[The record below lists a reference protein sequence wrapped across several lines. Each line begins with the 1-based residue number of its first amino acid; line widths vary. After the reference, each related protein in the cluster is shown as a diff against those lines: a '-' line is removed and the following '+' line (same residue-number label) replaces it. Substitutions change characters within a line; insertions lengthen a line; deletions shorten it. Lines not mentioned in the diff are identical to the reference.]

1 MSARTTVVDVAQ
13 EVKLVD
19 SQSLY
24 HTSHSDDE
32 IVGTS
37 CRYYGV
43 DNLVYVCCLVGVFCA
58 LVEQFFDDIREVGR
72 QRVAHLRACVFA
84 RNVSANSHQLMK
96 RDVVP
101 VVDVFLLC
109 FHQLQLLLR
118 IVNQGAELTL
128 FGFAQSGAEKVVYL
142 SLNVARSIFEH
153 MLESLILAMN
163 IGKEMFGTL
172 RQIENSLKVYNFST
186 CIGYCWKRV

>member
-1 MSARTTVVDVAQ
+1 MSARTTIVDVAQ
-13 EVKLVD
+13 KVKLVD

-43 DNLVYVCCLVGVFCA
+43 DNLVYVCCLVCIFCA

-101 VVDVFLLC
+101 VVDIFLLC

-128 FGFAQSGAEKVVYL
+128 FSFAQSGAEKVVNL
-142 SLNVARSIFEH
+142 SLYVARSVFEH
-153 MLESLILAMN
+153 MLESLIFAMN
-163 IGKEMFGTL
+163 ISKEMFGTL

-186 CIGYCWKRV
+186 CVGYCRK

>member
-43 DNLVYVCCLVGVFCA
+43 DNLVYVCCFVCIFSA
-58 LVEQFFDDIREVGR
+58 LV
-72 QRVAHLRACVFA
+72 
-84 RNVSANSHQLMK
+84 
-96 RDVVP
+96 
-101 VVDVFLLC
+101 
-109 FHQLQLLLR
+109 
-118 IVNQGAELTL
+118 
-128 FGFAQSGAEKVVYL
+128 
-142 SLNVARSIFEH
+142 
-153 MLESLILAMN
+153 
-163 IGKEMFGTL
+163 
-172 RQIENSLKVYNFST
+172 
-186 CIGYCWKRV
+186 